1 MIKIK
6 AFVLL
11 LPVEQ
16 SEIIL
21 KNEEYKS
28 LKRYKELLKLIFDK
42 KRVKTVEEMVKKLKV
57 EAGFIEDVMDS
68 KILILPSYVDNV
80 EFLKGSDEASSLIL
94 RNKEIEEMETV
105 EEIETEDKDG
115 KKKKRVISKA
125 IKNWM
130 NDKFKYLQFIEGTY
144 TKITGKIV
152 TIDFGIEKEDT
163 DLDGILNYDK
173 LGSEAKKAYR
183 RKMGKNIIEYL
194 SNLLVVNQ
202 LSNWA
207 AVKEVPEKNPYK
219 EQKKTSAAEKDGG
232 NKAPAAPQF
241 TNKQAINVSKQTGKY
256 SESPRVMDKNIGAT
270 YEKITKSLWVIY
282 FNENE
287 PFKKEESS
295 DDWDDISDA
304 DREYRFQLVN
314 QKLESIDSKIKE
326 LDEKIKTEI
335 KAVKERELKKEMLL
349 KQYGSETEM
358 RDRLGKVTSSLAV
371 SGISEENK
379 KALEKERDDIN
390 DVLGSS
396 TSDAASLNNI
406 RTYRAEQNKLISERK
421 EVERSQIKSKKEY
434 EAEKE
439 QRDIKEWTE
448 ELIGIEFGIPVRYIH
463 IPEVN
468 LLSYSETLS
477 LSEKSE
483 GKFEIILEQ
492 VTDNAKFVEAGDPI
506 SFFKNRVTD
515 LWDSAEEIIGGTK
528 VNDKRL

>member
-1 MIKIK
+1 M
-6 AFVLL
+6 
-11 LPVEQ
+11 
-16 SEIIL
+16 
-21 KNEEYKS
+21 
-28 LKRYKELLKLIFDK
+28 
-42 KRVKTVEEMVKKLKV
+42 T
-57 EAGFIEDVMDS
+57 
-68 KILILPSYVDNV
+68 
-80 EFLKGSDEASSLIL
+80 
-94 RNKEIEEMETV
+94 
-105 EEIETEDKDG
+105 
-115 KKKKRVISKA
+115 
-125 IKNWM
+125 
-130 NDKFKYLQFIEGTY
+130 
-144 TKITGKIV
+144 
-152 TIDFGIEKEDT
+152 
-163 DLDGILNYDK
+163 
-173 LGSEAKKAYR
+173 
-183 RKMGKNIIEYL
+183 
-194 SNLLVVNQ
+194 
-202 LSNWA
+202 
-207 AVKEVPEKNPYK
+207 
-219 EQKKTSAAEKDGG
+219 
-232 NKAPAAPQF
+232 
-241 TNKQAINVSKQTGKY
+241 
-256 SESPRVMDKNIGAT
+256 
-270 YEKITKSLWVIY
+270 
-282 FNENE
+282 
-287 PFKKEESS
+287 
-295 DDWDDISDA
+295 DA

-439 QRDIKEWTE
+439 QRDIKEWME

-506 SFFKNRVTD
+506 SFFKNRVMD
-515 LWDSAEEIIGGTK
+515 LWDSAEEIIGGK
-528 VNDKRL
+528 KNNVKKW